1 MTDSDPRAPGTPSC
15 PSCRTA
21 YSSDVR
27 MRAVAAPPGAEPGR
41 YFLCDR
47 CNFTLKDRR
56 RRGRPPLSEG
66 AAARW

>member
-1 MTDSDPRAPGTPSC
+1 
-15 PSCRTA
+15 
-21 YSSDVR
+21 

-56 RRGRPPLSEG
+56 RRGYHGHQSG
-66 AAARW
+66 AE